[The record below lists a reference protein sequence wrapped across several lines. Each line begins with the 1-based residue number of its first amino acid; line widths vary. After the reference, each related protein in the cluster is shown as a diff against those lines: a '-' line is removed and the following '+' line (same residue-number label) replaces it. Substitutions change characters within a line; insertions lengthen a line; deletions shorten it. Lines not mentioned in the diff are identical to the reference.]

1 MSEEKRLR
9 ELVLTVFDGREDAI
23 TISPAWLATETM
35 VRLDPGRTSDPTIY
49 LAAHLQFRQV
59 ARDVLR
65 GRFQPQAEPDEEAQH
80 PLFPMLQRRYP
91 LPHKRGEEPVY
102 KRLEDLSSDE
112 AAFNVARLSREAAGK
127 LKHADALEAW
137 RQQKFKQAL
146 AAA

>member
-1 MSEEKRLR
+1 MIEEKRLR

-23 TISPAWLATETM
+23 TVSPAWLATETM
-35 VRLDPGRTSDPTIY
+35 ARLDPGRASDPTIY

-59 ARDVLR
+59 AREVLR

-80 PLFPMLQRRYP
+80 PLFPTLQQRYP

-102 KRLEDLSSDE
+102 KRLEDLTSGE
-112 AAFNVARLSREAAGK
+112 VAFNVARLRREAAGK

-137 RQQKFKQAL
+137 GLGRLSPAPR
-146 AAA
+146 AA